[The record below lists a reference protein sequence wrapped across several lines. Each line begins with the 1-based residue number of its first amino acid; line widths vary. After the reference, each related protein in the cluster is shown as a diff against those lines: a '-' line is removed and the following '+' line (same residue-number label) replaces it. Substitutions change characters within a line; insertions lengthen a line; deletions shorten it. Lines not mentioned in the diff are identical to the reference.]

1 MSRTKKNSPSAY
13 ADVKFVMDMALEKP
27 GLRYVLSTSGR
38 AVHFKQRC
46 NRYRNLLREQ
56 AQEVGALVPG
66 FRAETSYDILVIR
79 QVNAAGEP
87 DRSGA
92 VLIFDHH
99 KTEGQLF
106 DPETGEEITFH
117 TPSIILGDSNA

>member
-13 ADVKFVMDMALEKP
+13 NDVKFVMDMAVEKP
-27 GLRYVLSTSGR
+27 GLRYVLESPGR
-38 AVHFKQRC
+38 ATHFKQRC

-56 AQEVGALVPG
+56 AQEQGSLIPG
-66 FRAETSYDILVIR
+66 YRAETVYDILVIR
-79 QVNAAGEP
+79 QINAEGKP

-99 KTEGQLF
+99 VTEGRLY
-106 DPETGEEITFH
+106 DPVTGEEI
-117 TPSIILGDSNA
+117 IIGGPNLDLSRED